1 MYDFDVIIVG
11 GGPAGAACARE
22 LLRQGVNAAI
32 LDKADFPRLKLC
44 AGWITPEIFKDLK
57 CSVNDYPHGIIC
69 FKKIYFHISGI
80 KLPMR
85 TCQYSIR
92 RVEFDNWLLK
102 KSRARIFR
110 HRVKKIEKVENQ
122 FIVDEK
128 FQAKFIVGA
137 GGTNCPV
144 ARNLFKNRADK
155 SIDRQ
160 IVALEKE
167 FKTDYS
173 VKECHLWFFKNRL
186 PGYSWFVPKAGGY
199 LNIGIGGKLDKLNR
213 KNISINEH
221 WNLFINRLKE
231 TGKIPE
237 TKIRPKGYIYTLKK
251 KSLQCHKDNAFIIGD
266 ALGLA
271 TLDMGEGIGPAVKS
285 GILAAKAII
294 YGKGYNPDTISK
306 LSLPSMLMAGLKLI
320 STKSY

>member
-1 MYDFDVIIVG
+1 MHDFDVIIVG

-44 AGWITPEIFKDLK
+44 AGWITPEVFKDLK
-57 CSVNDYPHGIIC
+57 YSANDYPRGIIC
-69 FKKIYFHISGI
+69 IKKIYFHISGI
-80 KLPMR
+80 KFPLKTR
-85 TCQYSIR
+85 QYSIR
-92 RVEFDNWLLK
+92 RVEFDDWLLK
-102 KSRARIFR
+102 KSRAQVFKQ
-110 HRVKKIEKVENQ
+110 RVKKIEKEKNR

-128 FQAKFIVGA
+128 FRAKFIVGA
-137 GGTNCPV
+137 GGNNCPV

-155 SIDRQ
+155 SMDRE

-173 VKECHLWFFKNRL
+173 SKDCHLWFFENKL

-221 WNLFINRLKE
+221 WNYFINRLKNR
-231 TGKIPE
+231 GKIPDA
-237 TKIRPKGYIYTLKK
+237 KIKPKGYVYSLNKK
-251 KSLQCHKDNAFIIGD
+251 FSACHKENAFITGD

-285 GILAAKAII
+285 GILVAKAII
-294 YGKGYNPDTISK
+294 SGKEYNPDTISK
-306 LSLPSMLMAGLKLI
+306 FSVPSMFMAGLKFKI
-320 STKSY
+320 

>member
-1 MYDFDVIIVG
+1 MHDFDVIIVG

-44 AGWITPEIFKDLK
+44 AGWITPEVFKDLK
-57 CSVNDYPHGIIC
+57 CSANDYPHGIIC
-69 FKKIYFHISGI
+69 FKKIYFHIAGI
-80 KLPMR
+80 KLPLKTR
-85 TCQYSIR
+85 QYSIR
-92 RVEFDNWLLK
+92 RVEFDDWLLK
-102 KSRARIFR
+102 KSEVQIFKQ
-110 HRVKKIEKVENQ
+110 RVKKIEKKKNQ

-128 FQAKFIVGA
+128 FRAKFIVGA

-144 ARNLFKNRADK
+144 ARIFFRNRADK

-160 IVALEKE
+160 IIALEKE

-173 VKECHLWFFKNRL
+173 VKECHLWFVKNRL

-199 LNIGIGGKLDKLNR
+199 LNIGVGGKLDKLNR
-213 KNISINEH
+213 NKTTINEH
-221 WNLFINRLKE
+221 WNSFINRLKE
-231 TGKIPE
+231 TGKIPN
-237 TKIRPKGYIYTLKK
+237 TKIRPKGYIYNLKK

-285 GILAAKAII
+285 GILAAKAITS
-294 YGKGYNPDTISK
+294 GKEYNPDTISK
-306 LSLPSMLMAGLKLI
+306 LSLPSMFMAGLKF
-320 STKSY
+320 